1 MSEDGRM
8 PRTIGFILGA
18 ALGALSSGWCVRAPG
33 VFANWEV
40 PKPSPGAVTMATATT
55 PMQLARA
62 ASATTP
68 APAPGPVRISQLS
81 AERILLDE
89 AHAALA
95 QGNPGDAIVHLERHR
110 CSFGAPILGEER
122 DAMWIEALVKGAA
135 YDDARQR
142 AAAFGDRFPD
152 SIFLSGVESVIAAI
166 PQSTSTS
173 SSRAA
178 HPAP

>member
-1 MSEDGRM
+1 M
-8 PRTIGFILGA
+8 PRPIGFILGA

-40 PKPSPGAVTMATATT
+40 PTPSPAAVTMATATT
-55 PMQLARA
+55 PMQLVPA
-62 ASATTP
+62 ASATPP
-68 APAPGPVRISQLS
+68 APAAGAVRMSQLS

-95 QGNPGDAIVHLERHR
+95 QGDPCDAIVHLERHR

-135 YDDARQR
+135 YDDARRR

-152 SIFLSGVESVIAAI
+152 SIFLSGVESAIAAI
-166 PQSTSTS
+166 PRSTSAS
-173 SSRAA
+173 SSRAVL
-178 HPAP
+178 PAP